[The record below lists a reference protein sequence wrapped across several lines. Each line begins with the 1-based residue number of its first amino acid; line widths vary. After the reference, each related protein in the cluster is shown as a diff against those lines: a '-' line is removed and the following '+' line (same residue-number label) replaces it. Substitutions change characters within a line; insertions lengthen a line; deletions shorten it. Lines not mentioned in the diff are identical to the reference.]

1 MSSQPVVAVVGGG
14 QLGRML
20 VEAANR
26 HNIQTNIL
34 DKEDAPAKNISAG
47 KHIDGS
53 FADKEKTI
61 ALGTTADV
69 KTKKTVD
76 VVTVESEHVDT
87 YALEEVAKSVKVE
100 PHWMS
105 LRIIQ
110 NKFHQK
116 QHLQKH
122 SVAVAEYE
130 EVEERTAAGLAAI
143 GDRYGFPFML
153 KSQKD
158 AYDGKGNYPVRSAED
173 IEAALAAMGSRDL
186 YAEKWAEFK
195 AELAVMV
202 VKTKDDVLSF
212 PTVETVH
219 EDSVC
224 KLVYAPA
231 RNVSTAINEEA
242 QAMARKAVAAFKGKG
257 VFGVEMFLLK
267 DDTLVVNEIA
277 PRPHNSG
284 HYTIEACPMSQ
295 YEAHL
300 RAILD
305 MPIPKKSLRLKEP
318 AVMLNILGGARPDT
332 HEQVAHAA
340 REVANASIHLYDKG
354 KSTPGRKMGHITV
367 TAPSMAECEQ
377 TIAPLLELT
386 NKLRLERTDIG
397 PPHSQATPKSK
408 PVALVGVIMGSDSDL
423 PVLKLGLELLV
434 DTFGIEVDVDIT
446 SAHRTPHRMD
456 DYASKAASKGIKV
469 IIAAAGGAAH
479 LPGMAAS
486 HTTLPVIGVPVKGK
500 VLDGQDS
507 LLSMVQMPP
516 GVPLGVMGINNSK
529 NAALYAVRI
538 LAAFDDE
545 LKQKYEKYVDDMRV
559 EVEAKAEKLRRDG
572 PAKYL
577 LEMK

>member
-1 MSSQPVVAVVGGG
+1 
-14 QLGRML
+14 
-20 VEAANR
+20 
-26 HNIQTNIL
+26 
-34 DKEDAPAKNISAG
+34 
-47 KHIDGS
+47 
-53 FADKEKTI
+53 
-61 ALGTTADV
+61 
-69 KTKKTVD
+69 
-76 VVTVESEHVDT
+76 
-87 YALEEVAKSVKVE
+87 VE
-100 PHWMS
+100 PHWRT
-105 LRIIQ
+105 LRTIQ
-110 NKFHQK
+110 NKLHQK

-130 EVEERTAAGLAAI
+130 EVKERTAAGLAAI
-143 GDRYGFPFML
+143 GDRHGYPFML

-158 AYDGKGNYPVRSAED
+158 AYDGKGNYPVQSAED
-173 IEAALAAMGSRDL
+173 IEAALAAMGSREL

-202 VKTKDDVLSF
+202 VKTKDEVLSF
-212 PTVETVH
+212 PTVETLH

-231 RNVSTAINEEA
+231 RNVSTTINEEA
-242 QAMARKAVAAFKGKG
+242 QALARKAVAAFEGKG

-318 AVMLNILGGARPDT
+318 AVMLNILGGAKPNT
-332 HEQVAHAA
+332 HEQVADAA
-340 REVANASIHLYDKG
+340 LEVPNASIHLYEKG
-354 KSTPGRKMGHITV
+354 NSRPGRKMGHITV
-367 TAPSMAECEQ
+367 TASSMAECEA

-386 NKLRLERTDIG
+386 NKLRMERTDIG
-397 PPHSQATPKSK
+397 APHSQAAPKSK

-423 PVLKLGLELLV
+423 PVLQPGLEILEN
-434 DTFGIEVDVDIT
+434 TFNIEVDVDIT
-446 SAHRTPHRMD
+446 SAHRTPLRMD
-456 DYASKAASKGIKV
+456 EYASKAAERGIKV

-486 HTTLPVIGVPVKGK
+486 HTTLPVVGVPVKGK
-500 VLDGQDS
+500 VFDGQDS

-516 GVPLGVMGINNSK
+516 GVPLGVMGVNNSK

-559 EVEAKAEKLRRDG
+559 EVESKAEKLTEAG
-572 PAKYL
+572 WAKYL
-577 LEMK
+577 SEYMGK

>member
-1 MSSQPVVAVVGGG
+1 
-14 QLGRML
+14 
-20 VEAANR
+20 
-26 HNIQTNIL
+26 
-34 DKEDAPAKNISAG
+34 
-47 KHIDGS
+47 
-53 FADKEKTI
+53 
-61 ALGTTADV
+61 
-69 KTKKTVD
+69 
-76 VVTVESEHVDT
+76 
-87 YALEEVAKSVKVE
+87 VE
-100 PHWMS
+100 PHWRT
-105 LRIIQ
+105 LRTIQ
-110 NKFHQK
+110 NKLHQK

-130 EVEERTAAGLAAI
+130 EVKERTAAGLAVI
-143 GDRYGFPFML
+143 GDRHGYPFML

-158 AYDGKGNYPVRSAED
+158 AYDGKGNYPVQSAED
-173 IEAALAAMGSRDL
+173 IEAALAAMGSREL

-202 VKTKDDVLSF
+202 VKTKDEVLSF

-231 RNVSTAINEEA
+231 RNVSTTINEEA
-242 QAMARKAVAAFKGKG
+242 QALARKAVAAFEGKG

-332 HEQVAHAA
+332 HEQVADAA
-340 REVANASIHLYDKG
+340 LEVANASIHLYEKG
-354 KSTPGRKMGHITV
+354 KSRPGRKMGHITV
-367 TAPSMAECEQ
+367 TASSMAECEV
-377 TIAPLLELT
+377 TIAPLVELT

-397 PPHSQATPKSK
+397 APHSQASPKSK

-423 PVLKLGLELLV
+423 PVLQPGLEILENI
-434 DTFGIEVDVDIT
+434 FGIAVDVDIT
-446 SAHRTPHRMD
+446 SAHRTPLRMD
-456 DYASKAASKGIKV
+456 EYASKAAERGIKV

-486 HTTLPVIGVPVKGK
+486 HTTLPVVGVPVKGK
-500 VLDGQDS
+500 VFDGQDS

-516 GVPLGVMGINNSK
+516 GVPLGVMGVNNSK

-559 EVEAKAEKLRRDG
+559 EVESKAEKLTDG
-572 PAKYL
+572 GWAKYL
-577 LEMK
+577 SEYMGK